1 MTPAEINQAIAESMG
16 WVRVPPSEV
25 DADMAAAGGSV
36 WYRQPVEKTVCTA
49 HDLPNYHDDLNAIQG
64 AVALMPN
71 YAHNAFRWEVVKYL
85 MHIHE
90 DKPLDPIDYMLAPA
104 DVWARAYVK
113 AIGKWR
119 EQ

>member
-16 WVRVPPSEV
+16 WVRRPENPPHRGFKWKDPDGEV
-25 DADMAAAGGSV
+25 
-36 WYRQPVEKTVCTA
+36 WCF
-49 HDLPNYHDDLNAIQG
+49 LPNYHDDLNAIQQ

-71 YAHNAFRWEVVKYL
+71 SAHNAFQWEVMKYL
-85 MHIHE
+85 MYVH
-90 DKPLDPIDYMLAPA
+90 DGKPITRVDYMLAPA